1 MSTDKMIFQL
11 PTEIDLL
18 FDNIKLDIL
27 KYLLI
32 IYHLKENFNKRRL
45 SLEELLYYYSIIYF
59 ENHEIDAPLIYKYLR
74 DKKTINES
82 MISLENLEFIQV
94 HGDIFTPIDKL
105 RISITKKGIETIK
118 SLESE
123 NVVLYSENIF
133 IIIKSYPY
141 GNMGENFNQLLYEG
155 DLKIDYK

>member
-1 MSTDKMIFQL
+1 MNTDKKTFQL

-18 FDNIKLDIL
+18 FDNKKLNVL

-32 IYHLKENFNKRRL
+32 IYHLKENFRKRRL

-59 ENHEIDAPLIYKYLR
+59 KNHEISAPLIYKYLR
-74 DKKTINES
+74 DKKRINEI

-94 HGDIFTPIDKL
+94 HGDIHTPINKL
-105 RISITKKGIETIK
+105 RISITKKGIEIIN

-123 NVVLYSENIF
+123 SVGLYSENIF
-133 IIIKSYPY
+133 IIVKNYPY
-141 GNMGENFNQLLYEG
+141 GSMEEEFKQLLYEG
-155 DLKIDYK
+155 EFEN